1 MKQRKIWALLLAAA
15 LLAVLTACGA
25 ARETNPAST
34 TAQAGD
40 TSESTAAITTSAL
53 ETPETTVLRETEQA
67 TEESSGEAPES
78 TAPQSTEQ
86 PSTEPSGEAPVMTAP
101 QPTEPEPSESQ
112 LVETTTERNVE
123 KMLQMKIGGTA
134 VRVNWENN
142 RSVEALKALCE
153 NGPLVIQMSM
163 YGGFEQ
169 VGPIGSRLPS
179 DDVQT
184 TTSAGD
190 IVLYSSNQIVVFY
203 GSNSWAY
210 TRLGH
215 ITDRDAAGMAALLG
229 NGNVTITISM
239 EEVG

>member
-86 PSTEPSGEAPVMTAP
+86 PSTEPYSEAPVITAP

-112 LVETTTERNVE
+112 LVETTTERTVE

-215 ITDRDAAGMAALLG
+215 ITDRDAAGIAALLG

>member
-1 MKQRKIWALLLAAA
+1 
-15 LLAVLTACGA
+15 
-25 ARETNPAST
+25 
-34 TAQAGD
+34 
-40 TSESTAAITTSAL
+40 
-53 ETPETTVLRETEQA
+53 
-67 TEESSGEAPES
+67 
-78 TAPQSTEQ
+78 
-86 PSTEPSGEAPVMTAP
+86 
-101 QPTEPEPSESQ
+101 
-112 LVETTTERNVE
+112 
-123 KMLQMKIGGTA
+123 MKIGSTA

-142 RSVEALKALCE
+142 SAVEALKALCE
-153 NGPLVIQMSM
+153 NEPLVIQMSM

-190 IVLYSSNQIVVFY
+190 VVLYSSNQIVVFY
-203 GSNSWAY
+203 GSNSWVY

>member
-86 PSTEPSGEAPVMTAP
+86 PSTEPSSEAPVITAP

-112 LVETTTERNVE
+112 LVETTTERTVE

-215 ITDRDAAGMAALLG
+215 ITDRDAAGIAALLG